1 MKGGIVIIL
10 ASVVALIGLASSQV
24 NSQNTELI
32 FVTDVDSE
40 NKIYV
45 ANLRDDLVFT
55 SIPST
60 KEPRYITY
68 DSVEEK
74 IYWTDK
80 DTKRVYR
87 ADVDGGNREVVT
99 SQSGDELRGIAI
111 AERSRTLYT
120 ANKSPKKITS
130 VSIVPG
136 SSFPRAETDF
146 TSELSEELYSL
157 EVDEEKGFLY
167 WSLKY
172 KIQRKRLDGSGGT
185 ETIYRNNDLSE
196 ITGLSIDLTRDP
208 RRIFFCDFGKKRS
221 YYKDVNQSPSTAQDL
236 TNYMNDPDIS
246 GEKERE
252 KLIDISYFDGTLY
265 WTKED
270 DPNGIAVMTNYD
282 QSSRSFDIKETSE
295 INKPYQLLIINVNP

>member
-1 MKGGIVIIL
+1 MFWMIFVL
-10 ASVVALIGLASSQV
+10 MDLLVVA
-24 NSQNTELI
+24 ELTAKI
-32 FVTDVDSE
+32 FVTDEDTE

-45 ANLRDDLVFT
+45 ADLQDDLDFS

-68 DSVEEK
+68 DSVEKK

-99 SQSGDELRGIAI
+99 SE
-111 AERSRTLYT
+111 
-120 ANKSPKKITS
+120 
-130 VSIVPG
+130 
-136 SSFPRAETDF
+136 SS
-146 TSELSEELYSL
+146 
-157 EVDEEKGFLY
+157 
-167 WSLKY
+167 
-172 KIQRKRLDGSGGT
+172 DG
-185 ETIYRNNDLSE
+185 
-196 ITGLSIDLTRDP
+196 DP